1 MLVGVARVTNIGGP
15 TEYKTA
21 KGAPFSGLL
30 WENMV
35 AHSLRPD
42 FSDGFLLPYHAAI
55 RMTEQDP
62 DFDLTQVLAV
72 PPEDRR
78 LEFSYGT
85 EHVSN
90 DAALRSLLACA
101 AALNNAK
108 RGIPGPW
115 DQCLDWIDSRL
126 LEVETLRG
134 PCPGLGAALSAFG
147 VEQAALIARE
157 LQAKAGDNEDPW
169 PVAEKVFKSAGSVL
183 PPALQSKIGPT
194 LKDIWK
200 SLEPER
206 KVLLKLVSRFELTKE
221 QAALIYVREKR
232 AKVGITA
239 TDEQIIKN
247 PYVIFELTRD
257 KVEPVSVFTIDAGV
271 FPDTTI
277 REKHPLPSSSRVDE
291 SIDVRRVRAFTVEL
305 LEQGAA
311 AGNTL
316 LARAD
321 VVNSIRDLKLKP
333 PCPATGDSLSVAE
346 KIFAGIVDKAQAADS
361 SPAYQ
366 LARLSEAGNIIRT
379 AVLKRA
385 SGKRHSVKQNWRDL
399 LDKQFKNAV
408 PDEQEKRARSEKTLA
423 LEELAASRFSVL
435 IGPAGTGKTSLL
447 ATLCQQT
454 SIAQGKVL
462 FLAPTGKARVQM
474 QQECTRLGLNITAL
488 TLAQHLSPERY
499 DWRTQRYRLSSK
511 PPDEAEEPAK
521 TIIVDEA
528 SMLTEEMLA
537 ALIQSQKGVERLI
550 LLGDPS
556 QLPPI
561 GAGRPFV
568 DIIAQLKPVDIEKR
582 FPRVGPCY
590 AELTVQRRQAG
601 TGKKKAPIES
611 QRQTGR
617 T

>member
-1 MLVGVARVTNIGGP
+1 MSKYPFRHLSIRVPWHDLGWDGRVCSEPLQNAACLKLKRIGQSRNDEAEHDVRGKSIEDLDPEQWPCCLPERAMFMAPFEYTRMASHPYVKTSPETHGHFQPTALRHPRYSAPAVPFRWMLSENAEALRDEYDLDVDMRREPDLPFKTQWVQELRNQRALLDCFFGHAVANKSLCFFYAKQIPLVEESNRVLVGVARVTNIGGP

-157 LQAKAGDNEDPW
+157 LEAKAGDNEDPW

-333 PCPATGDSLSVAE
+333 PSPATGDSLSVAE

-361 SPAYQ
+361 SPA
-366 LARLSEAGNIIRT
+366 
-379 AVLKRA
+379 
-385 SGKRHSVKQNWRDL
+385 
-399 LDKQFKNAV
+399 
-408 PDEQEKRARSEKTLA
+408 
-423 LEELAASRFSVL
+423 
-435 IGPAGTGKTSLL
+435 
-447 ATLCQQT
+447 
-454 SIAQGKVL
+454 
-462 FLAPTGKARVQM
+462 
-474 QQECTRLGLNITAL
+474 
-488 TLAQHLSPERY
+488 
-499 DWRTQRYRLSSK
+499 
-511 PPDEAEEPAK
+511 
-521 TIIVDEA
+521 
-528 SMLTEEMLA
+528 
-537 ALIQSQKGVERLI
+537 
-550 LLGDPS
+550 
-556 QLPPI
+556 
-561 GAGRPFV
+561 
-568 DIIAQLKPVDIEKR
+568 
-582 FPRVGPCY
+582 
-590 AELTVQRRQAG
+590 
-601 TGKKKAPIES
+601 
-611 QRQTGR
+611 
-617 T
+617 

>member
-1 MLVGVARVTNIGGP
+1 MMPLCVRCWRAQRRSTMRSEASLARGINVWTGSTP
-15 TEYKTA
+15 
-21 KGAPFSGLL
+21 
-30 WENMV
+30 
-35 AHSLRPD
+35 
-42 FSDGFLLPYHAAI
+42 GFLKL
-55 RMTEQDP
+55 
-62 DFDLTQVLAV
+62 
-72 PPEDRR
+72 
-78 LEFSYGT
+78 
-85 EHVSN
+85 
-90 DAALRSLLACA
+90 
-101 AALNNAK
+101 K
-108 RGIPGPW
+108 R
-115 DQCLDWIDSRL
+115 C
-126 LEVETLRG
+126 G

-157 LQAKAGDNEDPW
+157 LEAKAGDNEDPW

-361 SPAYQ
+361 SPA
-366 LARLSEAGNIIRT
+366 
-379 AVLKRA
+379 
-385 SGKRHSVKQNWRDL
+385 
-399 LDKQFKNAV
+399 
-408 PDEQEKRARSEKTLA
+408 
-423 LEELAASRFSVL
+423 
-435 IGPAGTGKTSLL
+435 
-447 ATLCQQT
+447 
-454 SIAQGKVL
+454 
-462 FLAPTGKARVQM
+462 
-474 QQECTRLGLNITAL
+474 
-488 TLAQHLSPERY
+488 
-499 DWRTQRYRLSSK
+499 
-511 PPDEAEEPAK
+511 
-521 TIIVDEA
+521 
-528 SMLTEEMLA
+528 
-537 ALIQSQKGVERLI
+537 
-550 LLGDPS
+550 
-556 QLPPI
+556 
-561 GAGRPFV
+561 
-568 DIIAQLKPVDIEKR
+568 
-582 FPRVGPCY
+582 
-590 AELTVQRRQAG
+590 
-601 TGKKKAPIES
+601 
-611 QRQTGR
+611 
-617 T
+617 